1 MPELTIAQQKALV
14 LDKNISV
21 TAGAGS
27 GKTKI
32 LVDRYL
38 KIVMLDPRKVRKVL
52 AITFT
57 DKAAGEM
64 QERIAEEVNRKLT
77 STENPDERKKLLKIR
92 DQLNSA
98 FISTIHGFCSRLLRE
113 FPLEAGLV
121 PDFSVMDEIKQ
132 SVMINEAIKKIFEKI
147 DSSKETTE
155 IEEWAKLF
163 FELPGK
169 SIIDMLREALG
180 KPWEMNQIIE
190 IYRDRDEEE
199 YIKFL
204 ESSWLE
210 LYNQS
215 LGNPN
220 IDQFVQLSDQ
230 IVALDSVADK
240 NKAGKDLLDTL
251 NSLRE
256 NYRRDKDD
264 LQTKAVF
271 VRLIKQSTTAKGN
284 AYKNLAYLG
293 TNSGWSPPACPLIKE
308 LSIMSESHAQ
318 NIQTVDPGEL
328 PNENDRKWFKLLKIF
343 IDLFILVRRQYV
355 EMKEENGCVDFEDLQ
370 SLSLKLLTGN
380 ETVLSEFQNR
390 FEYIM
395 VDEFQDTNELQWQI
409 VTALG
414 DKGSGPEKVFVVG
427 DPKQSI
433 YGFRNAD
440 IRVFRHVKNLFA
452 EQAGYNTE
460 TEYDGN
466 VIFSESFRFLP
477 RLNAFINHLFSDILR
492 ENPENPFEVGYNP
505 LTSKRD
511 LPGKGWTEL
520 AILDSTDPE
529 SPGEAEYIAWK
540 IRSLIDGSMP
550 CYKWDTE
557 EKELPLEYGDITI
570 LLKNRNRL
578 LEVEEALRRKG
589 IPFKTVGGIGFWQ
602 RQEIFDFYHLLR
614 FISNPGDDFAL
625 IALLRSRVFLI
636 PDSALYLLA
645 SEDGNTYLEKLSAEF
660 NQTGYS
666 EDDIEQLRAAGDLA
680 SKWLECRDRMSLFD
694 LLNMIIDDVRLN
706 AVLSAELDG
715 EQLSANLE
723 KVIDLANAFDSGGL
737 GGFQDFMSSVEDLI
751 DREIKEA
758 EAQVTL
764 EDRGTVKIMTIHASK
779 GLQFPVIFA
788 PYLNQKQKNRSS
800 SILIDTNLGFSAK
813 LRPNGDEKEPQDHLL
828 HRLIKIREHRKQIA
842 ELKRLFY
849 VAVTRSS
856 NYLFLSSTIKKEKIE
871 ADSALSWIFSRFGL
885 DLASLNEIK
894 KIEMEEFDVSVVTGF
909 DDTGTPKSDYESF
922 YKGLRRLSKIA
933 LGEDKYSE
941 KTPEYLIPLKGKVR
955 GRTFSATQIMTY
967 LQDKD
972 EYFRRYHLGFFEGD
986 YETFAD
992 DVRKTDHALLK
1003 GKMVHRYLELMND
1016 DTDPEDKIIDQ
1027 ILFEFDIFE
1036 SKLREEFRL
1045 DLVNLNRD
1053 ILNSPVGR
1061 EIIRAADAKNETSV
1075 TMKIG
1080 DDYFTGTL
1088 DRIYKDENGEWLV
1101 ADYKTNRITEDQI
1114 NREGLKYEWQ
1124 IKSYALLL
1132 SRLFPDQAQYRINL
1146 YFIKP
1151 DRIYQRSFSREDVLD
1166 IENFFKDKID
1176 EIKNTFPVYLP

>member
-14 LDKNISV
+14 LDKNVSV

-64 QERIAEEVNRKLT
+64 QERIADEVNRKLADT
-77 STENPDERKKLLKIR
+77 KNPDERKKLLMIR

-132 SVMINEAIKKIFEKI
+132 SVLINDAIKQIFEKI
-147 DSSKETTE
+147 DSSKEKSE
-155 IEEWAKLF
+155 IEKWAKLF
-163 FELPGK
+163 IELPGK
-169 SIIDMLREALG
+169 SIVDMLREALG
-180 KPWEMNQIIE
+180 KPWEMNRIIE
-190 IYRDRDEEE
+190 NYRDRNEEE
-199 YIKFL
+199 HIKFL
-204 ESSWLE
+204 ENSWLE
-210 LYNQS
+210 LFSQS

-220 IDQFVQLSDQ
+220 IDEFVQISDQ

-240 NKAGKDLLDTL
+240 NKAGNDILDTM
-251 NSLRE
+251 NSLRG
-256 NYRRDKDD
+256 NYRRNTDD
-264 LQTKAVF
+264 LQTRAAF
-271 VRLIKQSTTAKGN
+271 LRLIRQSTTGKGI

-293 TNSGWSPPACPLIKE
+293 TNNGWSPPARPLVKQ
-308 LSIMSESHAQ
+308 LSDMSEIHAQ
-318 NIQTVDPGEL
+318 NIQTVDPGEP
-328 PNENDRKWFKLLKIF
+328 PNETDRKWFRLLKIF
-343 IDLFILVRRQYV
+343 IDLFELVRMQYV
-355 EMKEENGCVDFEDLQ
+355 EMKEDQGCVDFEDLQ
-370 SLSLKLLTGN
+370 SLSLKLLTEN
-380 ETVLSEFQNR
+380 KTVLTEFQSR

-414 DKGSGPEKVFVVG
+414 NKGSGLEKVFVVG

-440 IRVFRHVKNLFA
+440 IRVFRHVKNVFA
-452 EQAGYNTE
+452 EKAGYKSE
-460 TEYDGN
+460 AEYDGN
-466 VIFSESFRFLP
+466 VIFTESFRFLP
-477 RLNAFINHLFSDILR
+477 RLNAFINHLFRDILR
-492 ENPENPFEVGYNP
+492 EDPENPFEVDYNP

-511 LPGKGWTEL
+511 LPGKGWAEL
-520 AILDSTDPE
+520 AILDSTDPG

-540 IRSLIDGSMP
+540 IRNLIDGSMP
-550 CYKWDTE
+550 CYKWDKE
-557 EKELPLEYGDITI
+557 EKELPLEYGDIAI

-578 LEVEEALRRKG
+578 LKVEEALRRKG
-589 IPFKTVGGIGFWQ
+589 IPFKTIGGIGFWQ

-614 FISNPGDDFAL
+614 FISNPMDDFAL
-625 IALLRSRVFLI
+625 IALLRSRLFLI

-645 SEDGNTYLEKLSAEF
+645 REEGNTYLEKLSAEF

-666 EDDIEQLRAAGDLA
+666 EVDIEQLRDAAALA
-680 SKWLECRDRMSLFD
+680 LKWIECRDRMSLFD
-694 LLNMIIDDVRLN
+694 LLNMIIDDVRLK

-723 KVIDLANAFDSGGL
+723 KVINLANAFDSGGL

-779 GLQFPVIFA
+779 GLQFPVVFA
-788 PYLNQKQKNRSS
+788 PYLNQEQKNRRSS
-800 SILIDTNLGFSAK
+800 MLIDTNLGFSAK
-813 LRPNGDEKEPQDHLL
+813 LRSSGDGKDSQDHLL
-828 HRLIKIREHRKQIA
+828 HRLIKIREHRKQTA

-856 NYLFLSSTIKKEKIE
+856 NYLFLSSAVKKEKIE
-871 ADSALSWIFSRFGL
+871 ADSPLSWIFSRFGL
-885 DLASLNEIK
+885 DLPSINEIE
-894 KIEMEEFDVSVVTGF
+894 KIETEEFIVPIVTGF
-909 DDTGTPKSDYESF
+909 DDTGTPESDYESF
-922 YKGLRRLSKIA
+922 YKGLGRLTQIA
-933 LGEDKYSE
+933 IGDE
-941 KTPEYLIPLKGKVR
+941 KHTEITPEYLVALEGEVR

-967 LQDKD
+967 LKDKD

-1003 GKMVHRYLELMND
+1003 GKMVHRYLELMNE
-1016 DTDPEDKIIDQ
+1016 DTTPEEKIIDQ

-1036 SKLREEFRL
+1036 TTLREEFRL
-1045 DLVNLNRD
+1045 ELENLSRD
-1053 ILNSPVGR
+1053 ILQSPVGR
-1061 EIIRAADAKNETSV
+1061 EIIRAVDAKNEISV

-1088 DRIYKDENGEWLV
+1088 DRIYRIESGEWQV
-1101 ADYKTNRITEDQI
+1101 VDYKTNRITEAQI
-1114 NREGLKYEWQ
+1114 ESEGRKYEWQ

-1132 SRLFPDQAQYRINL
+1132 SRLFPDQGQYGISL

-1151 DRIYQRSFSREDVLD
+1151 DRLYQRTFSAAEVLEIED
-1166 IENFFKDKID
+1166 FFEEKIG
-1176 EIKNTFPVYLP
+1176 EIKDAFPVHLS